1 MRARA
6 HIGALLMAGMSGY
19 DWRITSTRD
28 TAGTFDESNDM
39 VERQRTLNDYTA
51 SRIRV

>member
-1 MRARA
+1 MHTQA
-6 HIGALLMAGMSGY
+6 HIGALSMAGMSGC
-19 DWRITSTRD
+19 DWRITSARGR
-28 TAGTFDESNDM
+28 AGASDESNDK